1 MSMFESGSYDD
12 MSKSGK
18 TETKDEVRDKVNG
31 VMAVIDETLR
41 GLGLSLGVGLK
52 KGVPAI
58 VVRDDKTGY
67 KFEVR

>member
-1 MSMFESGSYDD
+1 MFESGSYGD
-12 MSKSGK
+12 MSKSDK

-31 VMAVIDETLR
+31 AMAVIDEILK

>member
-1 MSMFESGSYDD
+1 MFESGSYGD
-12 MSKSGK
+12 MSKSDK